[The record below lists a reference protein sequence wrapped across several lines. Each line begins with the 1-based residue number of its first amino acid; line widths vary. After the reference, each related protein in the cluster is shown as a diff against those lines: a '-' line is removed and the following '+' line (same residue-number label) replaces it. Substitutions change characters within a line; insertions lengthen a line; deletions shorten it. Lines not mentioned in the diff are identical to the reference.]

1 MTAQDLYAQLQAQG
15 RSSGFGNGI
24 SGDQGAAIAGA
35 RAGAGANQWRM
46 GLSAGVGRLPLPDL
60 LELWA
65 IGAGGGVPS
74 PRVGTKA
81 GGKAAFHGV
90 LSHPGVFW
98 PVLNLWRSIGYEL

>member
-15 RSSGFGNGI
+15 RSLGLATVYRAI
-24 SGDQGAAIAGA
+24 KALQLQGLVQA
-35 RAGAGANQWRM
+35 RGANQWRM

-90 LSHPGVFW
+90 LSHPGVF
-98 PVLNLWRSIGYEL
+98 LACAQTCGEA